1 MITTIT
7 YRATSDVDGQVQGV
21 SNSESVESQNVA
33 SGVQTVG
40 TTYEP
45 IVAALNPV
53 VGLFIYN
60 TGAVDVSVRLTLD
73 TFSVNEYHFIN
84 LIAGGIIA
92 VPPVVMNDLGYPTL
106 VNDINA
112 RTDSGTA
119 DLEYCLIL

>member
-21 SNSESVESQNVA
+21 SNSESVEAQSVT
-33 SGVQTVG
+33 SGVQSVG
-40 TTYEP
+40 TTYEL
-45 IVAALNPV
+45 IVAAGNPPT
-53 VGLFIYN
+53 GLFIYN

-92 VPPVVMNDLGYPTL
+92 VPPVVINDLGYPTQ
-106 VNDINA
+106 VTAMHA

-119 DLEYCLIL
+119 ELEYCLIV